1 MTFTWNDHQVVQ
13 NMQEEQAT
21 PTAEA
26 VTVTKD
32 VEDENPNV
40 AVPKDVEE
48 ENPNVAV
55 PKDVEEK
62 NPKLAEQQ
70 DEQIAPAV
78 AKDAEQAEQDGRI
91 TSSAAAASE
100 PMVSVSCFIFF
111 LMYISAFCSILISCY
126 ILVLIQCFWFWYVFD
141 LWIFLNVYFAVIE
154 SSSFISI
161 RIDSL
166 YRRGATT
173 RGWAG

>member
-1 MTFTWNDHQVVQ
+1 
-13 NMQEEQAT
+13 MQEEQAT
-21 PTAEA
+21 PTAEAEA

-126 ILVLIQCFWFWYVFD
+126 ILVLIQCFWF
-141 LWIFLNVYFAVIE
+141 
-154 SSSFISI
+154 
-161 RIDSL
+161 
-166 YRRGATT
+166 
-173 RGWAG
+173 